1 MPANLPPQAKAKWLK
16 VMEARTK
23 EEKLQALMEFLSA
36 VPKHKGTEK
45 LVMQVR
51 RQIARLRE
59 EIERE
64 KAARRRGG
72 GAPSFFVEKEGDVQ
86 LVLLGLPNSG
96 KSTLFKTLT
105 GLEAACG
112 EAPFETE
119 RPQPGMVEW
128 EGLHVQLVDTPS
140 LVPSESSPRNSQIL
154 ALAYNADALA
164 IVVDATQDPLAQ
176 LEFVERLLRARGVVL
191 REEEKRATIERRS
204 SGGISVVGGRL
215 NPSEVAALLRD
226 YGIYHALVRLSDNAT
241 LDDVEAA
248 VLELTAYKPAAVIVT
263 KTEKAP
269 GAAAEVASAA
279 RGLKVLEFGFE
290 SPNALREEL
299 GRFLLEKLNLIRV
312 YTRNPKSGEVSAK
325 PLVIRRGARVEDVA
339 RIIHSRLYKE
349 FKYALIW
356 NERRLKFSPVKVGRD
371 FLLDDMDVV
380 EIVA

>member
-1 MPANLPPQAKAKWLK
+1 
-16 VMEARTK
+16 MEARTK

-96 KSTLFKTLT
+96 KSTLFKALT
-105 GLEAACG
+105 GLEVACG

-119 RPQPGMVEW
+119 KPQPGMMEW

-290 SPNALREEL
+290 ASNALREEL

>member
-96 KSTLFKTLT
+96 KSTLFKALT

-119 RPQPGMVEW
+119 KPQPGMMEW

-176 LEFVERLLRARGVVL
+176 LKFVERLLRARGVVL

-279 RGLKVLEFGFE
+279 QGLKVLEFGFE
-290 SPNALREEL
+290 ASNALREEL

>member
-1 MPANLPPQAKAKWLK
+1 
-16 VMEARTK
+16 MEARTR
-23 EEKLQALMEFLSA
+23 EEKLQALIEFLSA

-64 KAARRRGG
+64 KAKKRGG
-72 GAPSFFVEKEGDVQ
+72 GAPSFFIEKEGDVQ

-96 KSTLFKTLT
+96 KSTLFKALT
-105 GLEAACG
+105 GIETACS
-112 EAPFETE
+112 ETPFETE
-119 RPQPGMVEW
+119 RPQPGMMEW
-128 EGLHVQLVDTPS
+128 EGLQVQVVDTPS
-140 LVPSESSPRNSQIL
+140 LAPSERSPRNGQIL
-154 ALAYNADALA
+154 ALASNADALA
-164 IVVDATQDPLAQ
+164 IVIDATQDPVAQ
-176 LEFVERLLRARGVVL
+176 LAFIERLLRARGVTL
-191 REEEKRATIERRS
+191 REEERRAIIERRS
-204 SGGISVVGGRL
+204 SGGISVLGGRL

-226 YGIYHALVRLSDNAT
+226 YGIYHALVRLSDDAT

-248 VLELTAYKPAAVIVT
+248 VLELTAYKPAVIVVT
-263 KTEKAP
+263 KNEGVLGIVGK
-269 GAAAEVASAA
+269 VASAA
-279 RGLKVLEFGFE
+279 RGLKVLEFNFGKIATFK
-290 SPNALREEL
+290 EEL
-299 GRFLLEKLNLIRV
+299 GRFLIEKLNLIRV

-349 FKYALIW
+349 FKYALVW

-371 FLLDDMDVV
+371 FLLDDMDIV

>member
-1 MPANLPPQAKAKWLK
+1 
-16 VMEARTK
+16 V
-23 EEKLQALMEFLSA
+23 SA
-36 VPKHKGTEK
+36 
-45 LVMQVR
+45 
-51 RQIARLRE
+51 
-59 EIERE
+59 ER
-64 KAARRRGG
+64 
-72 GAPSFFVEKEGDVQ
+72 
-86 LVLLGLPNSG
+86 
-96 KSTLFKTLT
+96 
-105 GLEAACG
+105 
-112 EAPFETE
+112 
-119 RPQPGMVEW
+119 
-128 EGLHVQLVDTPS
+128 
-140 LVPSESSPRNSQIL
+140 
-154 ALAYNADALA
+154 
-164 IVVDATQDPLAQ
+164 
-176 LEFVERLLRARGVVL
+176 
-191 REEEKRATIERRS
+191 
-204 SGGISVVGGRL
+204 
-215 NPSEVAALLRD
+215 
-226 YGIYHALVRLSDNAT
+226 AT

-290 SPNALREEL
+290 ASNALREEL

>member
-1 MPANLPPQAKAKWLK
+1 
-16 VMEARTK
+16 MEARTK
-23 EEKLQALMEFLSA
+23 EEKLQALIEFLSA

-64 KAARRRGG
+64 KARKRSGG
-72 GAPSFFVEKEGDVQ
+72 GSSFFVEKEGDVQ

-96 KSTLFKTLT
+96 KSTLFSALT
-105 GLEAACG
+105 GLETACS
-112 EAPFETE
+112 ETPFETE
-119 RPQPGMVEW
+119 KPQPGMMEW
-128 EGLHVQLVDTPS
+128 GGLQVQVVDTPS

-154 ALAYNADALA
+154 ALASNADALA
-164 IVVDATQDPLAQ
+164 IVVDAAQDPVAQ
-176 LEFVERLLRARGVVL
+176 LAFVERLLRARGVTL
-191 REEEKRATIERRS
+191 REEEKRVTIERRS
-204 SGGISVVGGRL
+204 SGGISVLGGRL

-226 YGIYHALVRLSDNAT
+226 YGIYHALVRLSDDAT

-248 VLELTAYKPAAVIVT
+248 VLELTAYKPAVVIVT
-263 KTEKAP
+263 KTEGVLGITSEVA
-269 GAAAEVASAA
+269 GAAC
-279 RGLKVLEFGFE
+279 GLKVLEFGFE
-290 SPNALREEL
+290 KGAALKEEL
-299 GRFLLEKLNLIRV
+299 GKFLLERLNLIRI
-312 YTRNPKSGEVSAK
+312 YTRNPKSGEVSEK

>member
-96 KSTLFKTLT
+96 KSTLFKALT

-119 RPQPGMVEW
+119 RPQPGMMEW

-279 RGLKVLEFGFE
+279 QGLKVLEFGFE
-290 SPNALREEL
+290 ASNALREEL

>member
-119 RPQPGMVEW
+119 RPQPGMMEW

-279 RGLKVLEFGFE
+279 QGLKVLEFGFE
-290 SPNALREEL
+290 ASNALREEL